1 MLQNIT
7 FWISCK
13 MSFRVAGLCG
23 TQAWG
28 VPRFSNRFARKVSR
42 ICRKWRVESVKC
54 PIWNAMERLMVDIG
68 NGRCKPTS
76 FTGRHH
82 LLLDMPCGY
91 QCLYVWCSTL
101 VCNMHLLNL
110 FYFFHRHVYNYNM
123 YAHTHP
129 HIYIYIH
136 YQDLCV
142 GWFPKIGVPQNHPLW
157 SGFPL

>member
-1 MLQNIT
+1 
-7 FWISCK
+7 
-13 MSFRVAGLCG
+13 
-23 TQAWG
+23 
-28 VPRFSNRFARKVSR
+28 
-42 ICRKWRVESVKC
+42 
-54 PIWNAMERLMVDIG
+54 MERLKVGTNITKATRVYGRIG
-68 NGRCKPTS
+68 N
-76 FTGRHH
+76 GRHH

-110 FYFFHRHVYNYNM
+110 FFIFFHRHVYNYHM

-142 GWFPKIGVPQNHPLW
+142 GWFPKIGVPQNHPL
-157 SGFPL
+157 